1 MAVFQ
6 GKVLRNEPVL
16 LSALVQVIIG
26 LLLAFGVD
34 LTNEQVGSIMAATA
48 VVLAILTRMFVTP
61 NSALDDAAGVPP
73 PGPNPQPPAAPLV

>member
-16 LSALVQVIIG
+16 LSALVQVILG
-26 LLLAFGVD
+26 LVMAFGVD
-34 LTNEQVGSIMAATA
+34 LTNEQVGSIMAVTA
-48 VVLAILTRMFVTP
+48 IVLAILTRMFVTP

-73 PGPNPQPPAAPLV
+73 PTAPLV